1 MYIFGF
7 SVRACF
13 RIAVYAFGMNKK
25 RHILVDIGH
34 FSNGTPLN
42 ETSFVNIKVLQCENA
57 EKIQK
62 RALSL
67 DSRSGIARSKC
78 LK

>member
-34 FSNGTPLN
+34 FSNGTLLN

-62 RALSL
+62 
-67 DSRSGIARSKC
+67 GHCVWIAVRVSYAVSV
-78 LK
+78 

>member
-34 FSNGTPLN
+34 FSNGTSLN

-62 RALSL
+62 
-67 DSRSGIARSKC
+67 GHCVWIAVRVSHAVSV
-78 LK
+78 